1 MCKRGRSGRR
11 IMILQS
17 PQDGDLATQ
26 SFDVCIAG
34 AGPAGIT
41 LALALSAQGRRVVL
55 LEAGG
60 FEMSPVSQEFYTGEN
75 VGLDYYDPFVSRL
88 RYFGGASNHWGGRC
102 RPLDTQDFE
111 ERPGLPLSGWPIAK
125 ADLEPYAGAA
135 DAVLDLDPVTT
146 VPEGPT
152 RPADPDLKRIG
163 YRHSPVKFNARYRD
177 AIIADPN
184 ILLVLNANLVDL
196 RLDDAGRR
204 VTGAVVRGYDAGV
217 APVTVHAETFCLC
230 LGGLEN
236 ARFLLNADSQ
246 MPGGIGNGAGLVG
259 RFFCEHPHFFIADV
273 LFDDPRPMLA
283 HYAVRPET
291 AARDNLPNFATRL
304 MNPRRSLPRE
314 TARSLICSTAFSRR
328 LVRLVL
334 GRGPNCD
341 HGGLEEWWEARGID
355 NSTAP
360 LQINSAQLLDPD
372 SRVMLGDARDAFGQ
386 RQLVIDW
393 RLGPQDYATMRTA
406 SEMMGRY
413 LARAGIGRVK
423 IRDWLMAENPVPPGP
438 GREMPGGYHHMCT
451 TRMSDDPATGV
462 VDRDCRVHG
471 IANLYLGGSSV
482 FATPGHAN
490 PTYTIVQL
498 ALRLADHLATDPLIV
513 RSETGDRT

>member
-1 MCKRGRSGRR
+1 
-11 IMILQS
+11 MILES
-17 PQDGDLATQ
+17 PQGGDLATQ

-41 LALALSAQGRRVVL
+41 LALALSAQGRRVLL

-60 FEMSPVSQEFYTGEN
+60 FEISPVSQDFYTGEN

-88 RYFGGASNHWGGRC
+88 RYFGGTSNHWGGRC
-102 RPLDTQDFE
+102 RPLDAHDFE
-111 ERPGLPLSGWPIAK
+111 PRPGLPLSGWPITK
-125 ADLEPYAGAA
+125 ADLDPYAEAA
-135 DAVLDLDPVTT
+135 DAVLDLDPVAT
-146 VPEGPT
+146 VSEGPT
-152 RPADPDLKRIG
+152 RPTDPDLRRIG

-177 AIIADPN
+177 EIVADPN

-196 RLDDAGRR
+196 RLDDARDR
-204 VTGAVVRGYDAGV
+204 VTGAVVRGYDEGV
-217 APVTVHAETFCLC
+217 APVTVQAETFCIC

-246 MPGGIGNGAGLVG
+246 VPGGIGNGADLVG
-259 RFFCEHPHFFIADV
+259 RYFCEHPHFYVADI
-273 LFDDPRPMLA
+273 LFEDGPMPPL
-283 HYAVRPET
+283 
-291 AARDNLPNFATRL
+291 NFAAPAEVLRRDGLSNFGMHVTTA
-304 MNPRRSLPRE
+304 PARSLPRE
-314 TARSLICSTAFSRR
+314 VGRSLICSTAFSRR
-328 LVRLVL
+328 LVRRVL
-334 GRGPNCD
+334 GRAPSCD
-341 HGGLEEWWEARGID
+341 HGGLEEWWEARGVD
-355 NSTAP
+355 DSTAP

-372 SRVMLGDARDAFGQ
+372 SRVMLGDTRDAFGQ

-498 ALRLADHLATDPLIV
+498 ALRLADHLATEPQV
-513 RSETGDRT
+513 ARFSSGDRT